1 MRNFCRKD
9 PGVLVDNRLAMGQQC
24 GLVAKK
30 ASGFLGLTKK
40 LMVSSSREIVLALFS
55 VLVMPPLEY
64 GVQFWA
70 PHFKNDRELLERIQ

>member
-1 MRNFCRKD
+1 MS
-9 PGVLVDNRLAMGQQC
+9 QQC

-55 VLVMPPLEY
+55 VLVMPPLE
-64 GVQFWA
+64 
-70 PHFKNDRELLERIQ
+70 